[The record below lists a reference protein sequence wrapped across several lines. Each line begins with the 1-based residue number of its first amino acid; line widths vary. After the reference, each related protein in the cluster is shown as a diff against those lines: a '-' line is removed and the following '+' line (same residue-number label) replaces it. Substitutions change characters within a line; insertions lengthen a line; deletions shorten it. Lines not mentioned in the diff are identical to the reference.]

1 MKIQQQKLTKKIIIF
16 IITITLSVG
25 LFGCKDDKKGEVSAI
40 FDDLMGTSISVRL
53 YDATQEDIDEIERI
67 YALYSQLTTNFDRN
81 LFDSN
86 SEYYDLENIYTINL
100 NRGIKPVTVRKELFD
115 LIQYALNLVEQT
127 NGYFNI
133 GIGKAIDI
141 WKEVIESRVL
151 YLDKEI
157 TEAEYNNVINNLA
170 TLGQVDLS
178 KVILDENNLTVYIE
192 DLNVKLDLGAIAKGY
207 ATQLVVDYL
216 ESQNIT
222 DYMIN
227 AGNSNVVLGEH
238 PENRPYRIGLTDALG
253 YYKNGFIGIASLNN
267 RHIVTSGNYE
277 QFVTYDGVIY
287 HHIISPDDYLPKAY
301 YTSVILIGDNA
312 GLLDAF
318 STAVYSMP
326 VELAI
331 DFLETNELD
340 YILYLQENN
349 QILTNLPETEFEIS
363 EVKAN

>member
-1 MKIQQQKLTKKIIIF
+1 MKIQQQIPYKKIIIF
-16 IITITLSVG
+16 IITITLSLS
-25 LFGCKDDKKGEVSAI
+25 LFGCKNDKKGEVSAI
-40 FDDLMGTSISVRL
+40 FDDLMGTTISVRL

-67 YALYSQLTTNFDRN
+67 YSLYSQLTTNFDRN

-115 LIQYALNLVEQT
+115 LIQYAICLTEQT

-133 GIGKAIDI
+133 GIGEAVDI
-141 WKEVIESRVL
+141 WKEVIESKEL
-151 YLDKEI
+151 YLDPEI
-157 TEAEYNNVINNLA
+157 TETEYNNVLNAIE
-170 TLGQVDLS
+170 TVGQVDLS

-192 DLNVKLDLGAIAKGY
+192 DSNVKLDLGAIAKGY
-207 ATQLVVDYL
+207 ATQLVIDYL

-222 DYMIN
+222 NYMVN
-227 AGNSNVVLGEH
+227 AGNSNVALGNH
-238 PENRPYRIGLTDALG
+238 PENRPYRIGLTDSLD
-253 YYKNGFIGIASLNN
+253 YYKNGFIGIVSLNN

-287 HHIISPDDYLPKAY
+287 HHIISPFDYLPKAY
-301 YTSVILIGDNA
+301 YTSVIIIGDDA
-312 GLLDAF
+312 GLLDAY
-318 STAVYSMP
+318 STAVYSMS
-326 VELAI
+326 VDVAI
-331 DFLETNELD
+331 DFLETNDID

-363 EVKAN
+363 EVKSN

>member
-1 MKIQQQKLTKKIIIF
+1 MKINQNKTYRKILILILTF
-16 IITITLSVG
+16 VLSIG
-25 LFGCKDDKKGEVSAI
+25 LFGCKNDSKKELSAI
-40 FDDLMGTSISVRL
+40 YDDLMGTTINVKL
-53 YDATQEDIDEIERI
+53 YNARQKDLDEVERI
-67 YALYSQLTTNFDRN
+67 YSLYSQLTTNFDRN
-81 LFDSN
+81 LFSSDS
-86 SEYYDLENIYTINL
+86 EFYDLENIYTINQ
-100 NRGIKPVTVRKELFD
+100 NRGIAPVKVRQELFD
-115 LIQYALNLVEQT
+115 LIKYALDLTEKT
-127 NGYFNI
+127 NGYCNI
-133 GIGKAIDI
+133 GIGEAVDV
-141 WKEVIESRVL
+141 WKSVIESREL

-157 TEAEYNNVINNLA
+157 TEAEYNSTIQQLE
-170 TLGQVDLS
+170 TIGQVDLTN
-178 KVILDENNLTVYIE
+178 IELDEENLTVFIK
-192 DLNVKLDLGAIAKGY
+192 DSNVKLDLGAVAKGY
-207 ATQLVVDYL
+207 ATQLVIDYL
-216 ESQNIT
+216 KAENIT
-222 DYMIN
+222 KYMVN
-227 AGNSNVVLGEH
+227 AGNSNVALGEH